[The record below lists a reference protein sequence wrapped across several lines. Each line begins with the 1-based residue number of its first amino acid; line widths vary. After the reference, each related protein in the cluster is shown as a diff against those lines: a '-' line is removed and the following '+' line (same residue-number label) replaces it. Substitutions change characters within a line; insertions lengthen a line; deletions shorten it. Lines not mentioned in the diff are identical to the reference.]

1 MGDADA
7 ELAADARKIIRFLPV
22 GTQGLKL
29 CLAAMHSLYREG
41 LFIDPVEWTTPV
53 RTSDT

>member
-1 MGDADA
+1 MSTPSSARSY
-7 ELAADARKIIRFLPV
+7 ARKINLFLPI